1 MPCRLSKE
9 EIVTIRVLAEKGQ
22 NHCEIARQLGVTEG
36 TVRYHLGRAAAGAED
51 GRRDKPER
59 AESVAEVIAAWHA
72 DREDEARPVNVADL
86 HDHLVAEHGYEG
98 SYQSV
103 RRYVRRHYPPPK
115 MRTYRRI
122 ETPPGA
128 QSQTDW
134 AEYPRVDLGDGPEPL
149 SAFVMRLSHSRK
161 TAVVWSRGKG
171 LLAWLGCHNRAYER
185 LAGVAAVNRI
195 DNVKTALAQ
204 GAGPW
209 GTIHPAYKAYSR
221 AVGFHV
227 DACLPRDPEAK
238 GKAEAGVRLSRLLLD
253 PTGRHFDGLED
264 LQQRS
269 DQRLERWAKKAL
281 CPATGRTVEASWEAE
296 LDRLAPLP
304 LLPEP
309 FDLAVTRPVHKDC
322 MVRFEQRSYAV
333 PFQWVGRRVEVRGC
347 AGKVQI
353 LAEGRVLCEYPR
365 HTAERIL
372 IDPSCY
378 EGEATDR
385 VEPPRPLGKMAQRLQ
400 QIYEQSV
407 EQRPLDLYA
416 ALAEVAR

>member
-1 MPCRLSKE
+1 MASRQGGRSAP
-9 EIVTIRVLAEKGQ
+9 GQ
-22 NHCEIARQLGVTEG
+22 RRRPARSPG
-36 TVRYHLGRAAAGAED
+36 GRARLRRLVPVGAAVRAASLPTPEDAHLSAHRDAAG
-51 GRRDKPER
+51 R
-59 AESVAEVIAAWHA
+59 
-72 DREDEARPVNVADL
+72 
-86 HDHLVAEHGYEG
+86 
-98 SYQSV
+98 
-103 RRYVRRHYPPPK
+103 
-115 MRTYRRI
+115 
-122 ETPPGA
+122 
-128 QSQTDW
+128 
-134 AEYPRVDLGDGPEPL
+134 PEPD
-149 SAFVMRLSHSRK
+149 RLGGVPTGR
-161 TAVVWSRGKG
+161 SRGRSGAAERLRDAAVALAQNGGGVEPGQG

-253 PTGRHFDGLED
+253 PTGRRFDGLED

-296 LDRLAPLP
+296 LERLAPLP

-333 PFQWVGRRVEVRGC
+333 PFPWVGRRVEVRGC